1 MIELWGIRTDDY
13 STYDIREL
21 VATFD
26 DEQQAK
32 DYVNNSTLEAA
43 KNKYFRADPFYGK
56 FRYRK
61 ESLLRYYEDCE
72 IEKVESLV
80 PPPHNT
86 TLETQQK

>member
-1 MIELWGIRTDDY
+1 MIGLYGLRTY
-13 STYDIREL
+13 ERTTYEIREL

-26 DEQQAK
+26 NEQQAK
-32 DYVNNSTLEAA
+32 DYVNNSTLAA
-43 KNKYFRADPFYGK
+43 SKNKYFRADPFYGK

-80 PPPHNT
+80 PPPHNP
-86 TLETQQK
+86 TLEVKKK